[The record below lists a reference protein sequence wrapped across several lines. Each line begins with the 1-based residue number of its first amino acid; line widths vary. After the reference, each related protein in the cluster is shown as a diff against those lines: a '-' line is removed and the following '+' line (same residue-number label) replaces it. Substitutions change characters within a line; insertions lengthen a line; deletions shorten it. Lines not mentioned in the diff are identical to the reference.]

1 MTLIEI
7 LIGFALVVFCAGY
20 LFLHEAGVIMA
31 LQDAKDEGLEWK
43 NDDWDE
49 PVCS

>member
-7 LIGFALVVFCAGY
+7 LIGFALAVFCVGY
-20 LFLHEAGVIMA
+20 LFLHEAGVILA